1 MKMEARVMEAIQ
13 ESIRHARDTIGL
25 LACPGGGYWNIED
38 EALRKMYVDLNGM
51 CCTMQEKIREEEE
64 EGGNG

>member
-1 MKMEARVMEAIQ
+1 MKMEARALEAIQ
-13 ESIRHARDTIGL
+13 ESIRHTRDTIGL

-38 EALRKMYVDLNGM
+38 GALRKMYADLNGM
-51 CCTMQEKIREEEE
+51 CLTMQGKIREAEE

>member
-1 MKMEARVMEAIQ
+1 MKMEARALEAIR
-13 ESIRHARDTIGL
+13 ESIRHTRDTIGL

-38 EALRKMYVDLNGM
+38 EALRKMYADLNEM
-51 CCTMQEKIREEEE
+51 YLTMSGKIRKAEE

>member
-1 MKMEARVMEAIQ
+1 MTVRELEAIQ

-38 EALRKMYVDLNGM
+38 EGLRRLYLDLNGM
-51 CCTMQEKIREEEE
+51 CLTMQGKIREAEEE
-64 EGGNG
+64 SGNG

>member
-1 MKMEARVMEAIQ
+1 MKMEARTLEAIQ
-13 ESIRHARDTIGL
+13 GSIRHARDTIGL

-38 EALRKMYVDLNGM
+38 GALRKMYADLNGM
-51 CCTMQEKIREEEE
+51 CCTMQKKIREAEE